1 MKSLGGRDF
10 KGDVSPDAVVE
21 LLREMEDVFEYLYAT
36 PEEKVQYVVFLLK
49 GYARSWWS
57 SVSRVNGERVQFT
70 WEEFLKAFKTEFLPE
85 AFIRAKKNEFT
96 NLKQENMTGTEYT
109 IKFVRL
115 LYFEDGLADTEH
127 KKKMRYLHGLRI
139 GLKEK
144 IHMVDEESMATIKEA
159 TLKYEAYEVEGRE
172 ENKAKEEKKKRKF
185 GVSYVGPRYLPR
197 RGPSSFGRTPS
208 QSMSGTSYMA
218 PISSATQFPFC
229 QVCQKRHLGEC
240 RRFSGVCFHCGQP
253 GHIMRDCPHSRE
265 VRAIQ
270 SEPSVQFSRSPFT
283 GGYQGGLSGF
293 QSGRGC
299 SQGGRGGGRN
309 QPSGTVEHHYVGM

>member
-10 KGDVSPDAVVE
+10 KGDVIPDAVVE
-21 LLREMEDVFEYLYAT
+21 WLREMEDVFEYLCAT

-70 WEEFLKAFKTEFLPE
+70 WEEFLKAFKTEFLPA
-85 AFIRAKKNEFT
+85 AFIRAKNNEFA
-96 NLKQENMTGTEYT
+96 NLKQENMTVTEYT

-115 LYFEDGLADTEH
+115 LYFEH

-144 IHMVDEESMATIKEA
+144 VHRVDEESMATIKEA
-159 TLKYEAYEVEGRE
+159 ALKYEAYEVESRE
-172 ENKAKEEKKKRKF
+172 EHKAKEEEKKRKF
-185 GVSYVGPRYLPR
+185 GVNYVGPHYPPR
-197 RGPSSFGRTPS
+197 RGPSSLGKTPS
-208 QSMSGTSYMA
+208 RSMSGTLYRA

-253 GHIMRDCPHSRE
+253 GHIMRDCPHSR
-265 VRAIQ
+265 
-270 SEPSVQFSRSPFT
+270 
-283 GGYQGGLSGF
+283 
-293 QSGRGC
+293 
-299 SQGGRGGGRN
+299 
-309 QPSGTVEHHYVGM
+309 